1 MEYNINIREESFGG
15 TLLNFENGKRSYI
28 NSQELKEILENDKLP
43 RDLISE
49 NVNKKNNIKFTSLDV
64 KKLKN
69 FSFADIAF
77 IEVTRACNL
86 RCKHCLNN
94 SGEIINNQL
103 TTEEIFNLIKK
114 LAMAGIQEIRFTG
127 GEPLVHKDIYRMIE
141 LATNLGIYTSI
152 GTNGTLID
160 KKVAKKLKDVGLK
173 KAVVSLDGTRKKH
186 DEIRGKGNYDKTILS
201 IKYLQEQG
209 IQIKINSVI
218 MRSNIE
224 DVIIL
229 AKKLNKMKID
239 VFIRRFIESGRG
251 EKLENNVLSRQDY
264 DYVREKLS
272 YELKKEPYVRGH
284 YIRLSDESSNNRIEL
299 PFEIRKGCKAGQR
312 AIVITPNGDIHFCGF
327 LAAQDFPP
335 IDNIRNIDNWNKFWN
350 DLQRQNKLEIL
361 EKNLDRY
368 NGLPNIQPTNCLAY
382 VQRMINIENNKI
394 KE

>member
-1 MEYNINIREESFGG
+1 MIIGGTMEYNINIREELFGG

-160 KKVAKKLKDVGLK
+160 KKVAKKLKDVG
-173 KAVVSLDGTRKKH
+173 
-186 DEIRGKGNYDKTILS
+186 
-201 IKYLQEQG
+201 
-209 IQIKINSVI
+209 
-218 MRSNIE
+218 
-224 DVIIL
+224 
-229 AKKLNKMKID
+229 
-239 VFIRRFIESGRG
+239 
-251 EKLENNVLSRQDY
+251 
-264 DYVREKLS
+264 
-272 YELKKEPYVRGH
+272 
-284 YIRLSDESSNNRIEL
+284 
-299 PFEIRKGCKAGQR
+299 
-312 AIVITPNGDIHFCGF
+312 
-327 LAAQDFPP
+327 
-335 IDNIRNIDNWNKFWN
+335 
-350 DLQRQNKLEIL
+350 
-361 EKNLDRY
+361 
-368 NGLPNIQPTNCLAY
+368 
-382 VQRMINIENNKI
+382 
-394 KE
+394 